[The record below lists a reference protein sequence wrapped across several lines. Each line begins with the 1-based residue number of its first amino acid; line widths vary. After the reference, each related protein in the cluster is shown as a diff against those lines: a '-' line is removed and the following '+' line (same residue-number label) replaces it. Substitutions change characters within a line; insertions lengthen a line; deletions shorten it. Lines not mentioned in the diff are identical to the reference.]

1 MIGRYRHRLGFSAL
15 SDVASFPLL
24 ILGYVLHFG
33 AQALRVSRALT
44 LEAGNLQRAS
54 EVRSLGS
61 DARAD
66 AVGGLVAA
74 ALAGRGH
81 PQRLLVRDPSRA
93 PHLPGASVARM
104 SYGDAA
110 LARTALSGVRTLFM
124 VSGSESADRL
134 DEHRTLI
141 DSAVAAGVEHV
152 VYTSFHGAAPDCTF
166 TLGRDHWATEKHLRA
181 SGMAFTFLRDNFYVD
196 FLPALVGED
205 GVIRGPAGHGR
216 CAFVAHDDV
225 ARTAAHVLQA
235 PARHAGRTYRLTGPQ
250 ALAFDEVAR
259 IISEVEG
266 TEVRFHDESVEEAY
280 ESRKAWN
287 PPPWQADAWVSTY
300 TAIARGEL
308 DVVSGDVEAVT
319 GTAPMTFR
327 EFLQHRG

>member
-1 MIGRYRHRLGFSAL
+1 MSDPTTAAIAVTGATGQLGGRVARLL
-15 SDVASFPLL
+15 
-24 ILGYVLHFG
+24 
-33 AQALRVSRALT
+33 
-44 LEAGNLQRAS
+44 
-54 EVRSLGS
+54 
-61 DARAD
+61 AD
-66 AVGGLVAA
+66 AGIPL
-74 ALAGRGH
+74 
-81 PQRLLVRDPSRA
+81 RLLVRDPSRA
-93 PHLPGASVARM
+93 PGLPASTVHVAPYADAGAAT
-104 SYGDAA
+104 GA
-110 LARTALSGVRTLFM
+110 LAGVDVLFM
-124 VSGSESADRL
+124 VSASESEDRRA
-134 DEHRTLI
+134 EHE
-141 DSAVAAGVEHV
+141 AFVAAAQSAGVRHV
-152 VYTSFHGAAPDCTF
+152 VYTSFLGASPAATF
-166 TLGRDHWATEKHLRA
+166 TLARTHAATERAIAA
-181 SGMAFTFLRDNFYVD
+181 SGMAYTFLQDSFYMDMARAV
-196 FLPALVGED
+196 VGED

-266 TEVRFHDESVEEAY
+266 TEVHFHDESVEEAY
-280 ESRKAWN
+280 ESRRAWN